1 MLIINKI
8 MQFYRYLIIKKLK
21 LLNIQEYD
29 KFKYGMFYQDR
40 KLLKRYCIN
49 FFNFIDC
56 FLKLF

>member
-1 MLIINKI
+1 
-8 MQFYRYLIIKKLK
+8 MQFCRYLIIKKLK
-21 LLNIQEYD
+21 LLNMQEYD
-29 KFKYGMFYQDR
+29 KFEYGIFYQDR